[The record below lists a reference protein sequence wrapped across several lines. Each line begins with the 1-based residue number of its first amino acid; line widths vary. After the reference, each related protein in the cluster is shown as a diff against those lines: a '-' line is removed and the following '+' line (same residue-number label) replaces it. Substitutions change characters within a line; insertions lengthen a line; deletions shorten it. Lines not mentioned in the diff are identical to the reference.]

1 MPSDRDRADE
11 GIVSNLPPDL
21 LEKAR
26 EVLEIYRAGGRRLA
40 FAESC
45 TGGLVS
51 AAMTSLPGS
60 SEIFVAGY
68 VTYSNE
74 AKARMLGVDPMLF
87 ETVGAVSEEVARAM
101 AEGALARSGADRA
114 VAVTGIAGPTG
125 GSAEKPVG
133 TVWFA
138 VAPPERVSARLENFE
153 RGADRATIQRQA
165 ALTAL
170 ELSLP

>member
-1 MPSDRDRADE
+1 
-11 GIVSNLPPDL
+11 
-21 LEKAR
+21 
-26 EVLEIYRAGGRRLA
+26 
-40 FAESC
+40 
-45 TGGLVS
+45 
-51 AAMTSLPGS
+51 
-60 SEIFVAGY
+60 
-68 VTYSNE
+68 
-74 AKARMLGVDPMLF
+74 
-87 ETVGAVSEEVARAM
+87 M

-114 VAVTGIAGPTG
+114 IAVTGIAGPTG

-138 VAPPERVSARLENFE
+138 VASPERVSARRENFE